1 MNTPEVDVQ
10 GEVIDSS
17 TEGNLFDG
25 SVRLLH
31 FQYNISCTIALS
43 FDK

>member
-1 MNTPEVDVQ
+1 MNTPEVEVQ

-17 TEGNLFDG
+17 TEANFFDG
-25 SVRLLH
+25 SLRLLH

-43 FDK
+43 LE